1 MCGYRHGIL
10 QASHN
15 SISPPC
21 ETPRHLN
28 SNVFVAHMT
37 NPLLTERAL
46 NVLPLFDQIQPSH
59 VEAALDEVLAANRS
73 QLARIVGAEGAPD
86 WQSLVEPLD
95 EMNESRICSASIPP
109 PNGVRPTT
117 PVCPRSPTTDWSF
130 RSPKPCSRN
139 LKRYR
144 SPQDLRR

>member
-59 VEAALDEVLAANRS
+59 VEAALEFWRPIAAS
-73 QLARIVGAEGAPD
+73 
-86 WQSLVEPLD
+86 
-95 EMNESRICSASIPP
+95 SRASW
-109 PNGVRPTT
+109 GQKAHLTGKVW
-117 PVCPRSPTTDWSF
+117 WS
-130 RSPKPCSRN
+130 RWMK
-139 LKRYR
+139 
-144 SPQDLRR
+144 